1 MKRAYY
7 FFKQTIQKNRLAHL
21 YLISGP
27 KGSGK
32 SQLIDEVAFLILS
45 QNRVDTSH
53 LKQQIQERKIANM
66 MVVEPDGL
74 SYGRTFKS

>member
-7 FFKQTIQKNRLAHL
+7 FFKQTILKNRLAHL

-32 SQLIDEVAFLILS
+32 SQLVDDVAYLILN
-45 QNRVDTSH
+45 QNRPDSPH
-53 LKQQIQERKIANM
+53 LKLQIKERKVSNM
-66 MVVEPDGL
+66 MVIEPDGQP
-74 SYGRTFKS
+74 SKKNKF